1 MSAGLSHQDMKK
13 QLDEISEQHSKEDT
27 MTIVSALLKDEYG
40 RLDNAM
46 SKARSAYLKLNVDD
60 PALQNEIAD
69 LRLDAVESYH
79 KAFAIESFLA
89 ELDVDVKAMMP
100 KYEGK
105 FEISSV
111 NKKSWDLM
119 AVSIKENAM
128 RTLGGHCNVVGDII
142 VLDRLLYDHTYLAS
156 VMKLS
161 DDYKPGDMPA
171 SIEFDFYTVVFDEEI
186 TATVKM
192 SIPAAE

>member
-1 MSAGLSHQDMKK
+1 MSAGLSRQDMKK
-13 QLDEISEQHSKEDT
+13 QLDDISEQHSKEDT
-27 MTIVSALLKDEYG
+27 ITIVSALLKDEYE
-40 RLDNAM
+40 RLGDAM
-46 SKARSAYLKLNVDD
+46 SKARATYLKMNIDD
-60 PALQNEIAD
+60 PSQQNEIAD

-79 KAFAIESFLA
+79 RAYAIESFLA
-89 ELDVDVKAMMP
+89 DLDVDVTAMMP

-105 FEISSV
+105 LEVSSATE
-111 NKKSWDLM
+111 KSWDLT

-156 VMKLS
+156 VMKLA

-192 SIPAAE
+192 SIPAV

>member
-1 MSAGLSHQDMKK
+1 MNGGLSRQNMKK

-27 MTIVSALLKDEYG
+27 ITIVSALLKDEYS
-40 RLDNAM
+40 RLNDAM
-46 SKARSAYLKLNVDD
+46 EKARSAYLKLRVDD

-79 KAFAIESFLA
+79 KAYAIESFLA
-89 ELDVDVKAMMP
+89 DLDVDITRMMP
-100 KYEGK
+100 EYAGN
-105 FEISSV
+105 FEVSSASEK
-111 NKKSWDLM
+111 NWDLT

-156 VMKLS
+156 VMKVS

-192 SIPAAE
+192 SIPAV

>member
-1 MSAGLSHQDMKK
+1 MSAGLSHQDLKK
-13 QLDEISEQHSKEDT
+13 QLDDISEQHSKEDT
-27 MTIVSALLKDEYG
+27 ITIVSALLKDEYN
-40 RLDNAM
+40 RLDDTM
-46 SKARSAYLKLNVDD
+46 SKARSAYLKISVDD
-60 PALQNEIAD
+60 PAMQNEIAD
-69 LRLDAVESYH
+69 LRLDAVESYPR
-79 KAFAIESFLA
+79 AYAIESFLA
-89 ELDVDVKAMMP
+89 DLDVDVTAMMP

-105 FEISSV
+105 LEVSSATE
-111 NKKSWDLM
+111 KSWDLT

-128 RTLGGHCNVVGDII
+128 RTLGGHCNIVGDII

-156 VMKLS
+156 VMKLA

-192 SIPAAE
+192 SIPAV

>member
-1 MSAGLSHQDMKK
+1 MSAGPSRQNMKK
-13 QLDEISEQHSKEDT
+13 LLDEISGQHSKEDT
-27 MTIVSALLKDEYG
+27 ITIVSALLKDEYD
-40 RLDNAM
+40 RLEQEM
-46 SKARSAYLKLNVDD
+46 SKSRSAYLTMNVDD
-60 PALQNEIAD
+60 PGMQNDIAD

-79 KAFAIESFLA
+79 RAYAIESFLGD
-89 ELDVDVKAMMP
+89 LDVDVTAMMP
-100 KYEGK
+100 RYEGK
-105 FEISSV
+105 FEVSSV
-111 NKKSWDLM
+111 NEKSWDLT

-128 RTLGGHCNVVGDII
+128 RTLGGHCNVMGDII

-161 DDYKPGDMPA
+161 DDYRPGDMPA

-192 SIPAAE
+192 SIPAV

>member
-1 MSAGLSHQDMKK
+1 MKK
-13 QLDEISEQHSKEDT
+13 QLDEISQQHSKEET
-27 MTIVSALLKDEYG
+27 ISIVSALLKDEYH
-40 RLDNAM
+40 RLDD
-46 SKARSAYLKLNVDD
+46 SLGKARADYLKLHVDD
-60 PALQNEIAD
+60 PALQNDIAD

-79 KAFAIESFLA
+79 RAYAIESFLA
-89 ELDVDVKAMMP
+89 DLDVDVTRMMP
-100 KYEGK
+100 EHTGN
-105 FEISSV
+105 FEVSSATE
-111 NKKSWDLM
+111 KSWDLT

-156 VMKLS
+156 VMKVS

-192 SIPAAE
+192 SIPAV

>member
-1 MSAGLSHQDMKK
+1 MSAGLSRQSMKK

-27 MTIVSALLKDEYG
+27 ISIVSALLKDEYEK
-40 RLDNAM
+40 LDDTM
-46 SKARSAYLKLNVDD
+46 GKARAAYLKLNVDD
-60 PALQNEIAD
+60 PAQQNEIAD
-69 LRLDAVESYH
+69 LRLDAVESYQS
-79 KAFAIESFLA
+79 AYAIESFLA
-89 ELDVDVKAMMP
+89 GLDVDVVPLMP

-105 FEISSV
+105 FEVSSA
-111 NKKSWDLM
+111 NEKSWNLS

-186 TATVKM
+186 TAIVKM
-192 SIPAAE
+192 AIPAAE

>member
-13 QLDEISEQHSKEDT
+13 HLDEISEQHSKEDT
-27 MTIVSALLKDEYG
+27 ITIVSALLKDEYE
-40 RLDNAM
+40 RLDDAM
-46 SKARSAYLKLNVDD
+46 GKARTAYLKINIDD
-60 PALQNEIAD
+60 PSLQDEIAD

-79 KAFAIESFLA
+79 RAYAIESFLA
-89 ELDVDVKAMMP
+89 ELDVDVTAMMP
-100 KYEGK
+100 KYKGT
-105 FEISSV
+105 FEVSSA
-111 NKKSWDLM
+111 NEKSWDLT

-142 VLDRLLYDHTYLAS
+142 VLDRLLYDRTYLAS

-192 SIPAAE
+192 SIPAV

>member
-1 MSAGLSHQDMKK
+1 MSAGLSHQGMKK
-13 QLDEISEQHSKEDT
+13 QLDEISKQHSKEDT
-27 MTIVSALLKDEYG
+27 ITIVSALLKDEYD
-40 RLDNAM
+40 RLDDAM
-46 SKARSAYLKLNVDD
+46 SKARTAYLKMNIDD

-79 KAFAIESFLA
+79 RAYAIESFLA
-89 ELDVDVKAMMP
+89 DLDVDVTSMMP
-100 KYEGK
+100 AYGGK
-105 FEISSV
+105 FEVSSA
-111 NKKSWDLM
+111 NEKNWDLT
-119 AVSIKENAM
+119 AVSLKENAM

-142 VLDRLLYDHTYLAS
+142 VLDGVLYDHTYLAS

-192 SIPAAE
+192 TIPATE

>member
-1 MSAGLSHQDMKK
+1 MSVGFSRQSMKK
-13 QLDEISEQHSKEDT
+13 QLDEISKQHSKEDT
-27 MTIVSALLKDEYG
+27 IAIVSALLKDEYD
-40 RLDNAM
+40 RLDDAM
-46 SKARSAYLKLNVDD
+46 SKARTAYLQMNIDD

-79 KAFAIESFLA
+79 IAYAIESFLTN
-89 ELDVDVKAMMP
+89 LDVDVTSMMP
-100 KYEGK
+100 EYEGK
-105 FEISSV
+105 FEVSSA
-111 NKKSWDLM
+111 NEKSWDLT
-119 AVSIKENAM
+119 AVSLKENAM

-142 VLDRLLYDHTYLAS
+142 VLDRVLYDHTYLAS

-186 TATVKM
+186 AATVKM
-192 SIPAAE
+192 SIPAV

>member
-1 MSAGLSHQDMKK
+1 MNGGLSRQNIKK

-27 MTIVSALLKDEYG
+27 ITIVSALLKDEYG
-40 RLDNAM
+40 RLDDAM
-46 SKARSAYLKLNVDD
+46 GKARSAYLKLRVDD

-79 KAFAIESFLA
+79 KAYAIESFLA
-89 ELDVDVKAMMP
+89 DLDVDITGMMP
-100 KYEGK
+100 EYAGN
-105 FEISSV
+105 FEISSAGEK
-111 NKKSWDLM
+111 NWDLT

-156 VMKLS
+156 VMKVS

-192 SIPAAE
+192 SIPAV